1 MSIHVIKHPNFNLE
15 KDEYIISYSDLV
27 LWTKRGM
34 RDMIE
39 RFNIKKPEG
48 IYGNFDTYYFKKRNP
63 NRYFKKHLGF
73 TYHSL
78 SGKVKDYPLIKVDVI
93 KVYDYNKLFLFKLKH
108 GL

>member
-1 MSIHVIKHPNFNLE
+1 MDNSSFILE
-15 KDEYIISYSDLV
+15 KDEYYIPFSELQKWV
-27 LWTKRGM
+27 KHGM

-39 RFNIKKPEG
+39 RFNIKPPEG
-48 IYGNFDTYYFKKRNP
+48 IYAKFDCYYFTKRNP

-73 TYHSL
+73 TYHGSAVRYTSDKKSKL
-78 SGKVKDYPLIKVDVI
+78 KITII

>member
-1 MSIHVIKHPNFNLE
+1 MNNSWFILE
-15 KDEYIISYSDLV
+15 KDEYYIPFHDLQKWV
-27 LWTKRGM
+27 KHGM

-39 RFNIKKPEG
+39 RFNIKPPEG
-48 IYGNFDTYYFKKRNP
+48 IYATIDYYFFTKRNP

-73 TYHSL
+73 TYN
-78 SGKVKDYPLIKVDVI
+78 GKAVRTTIDNKTKLRISTI